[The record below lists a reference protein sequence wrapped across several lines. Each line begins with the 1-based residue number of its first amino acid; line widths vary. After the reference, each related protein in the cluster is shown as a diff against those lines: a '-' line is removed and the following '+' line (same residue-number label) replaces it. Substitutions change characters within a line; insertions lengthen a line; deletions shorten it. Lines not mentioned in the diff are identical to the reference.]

1 MWTPATR
8 KNYSR
13 NGLRYQSDVTDEE
26 WRVFEPYLPPAK
38 GIGRPRGWP
47 LREIV
52 NGIFYVM
59 RSGCPWRK
67 GAAEDEFEED
77 GFEETVSTGSVKP
90 PTQTEIEAINSRL
103 TSLGT
108 PQTDTP
114 FSKSNRHAEEG
125 RTEEIE
131 NTDSKIASNF
141 LASMFGA
148 TTTAPVW
155 VSSLA
160 NADANGHEVGER
172 HVTTR
177 ERDAIEAFLRKWDR
191 KNRATY
197 FAVSTVRPGATT
209 RSKAT
214 LAELNGLHVDI
225 DFKSIAITA
234 EEAECKLQEVM
245 HLPSKIVHSG
255 GGLHGYWLFKEALP
269 ATTENIERVEG
280 LLRLLADHLGGDPA
294 CAEASRLMRLPGSHN
309 TKAGAWIDVRVI
321 ADQATRYEVDDL
333 ADWLETASPVIHR
346 KPAASS
352 GNGHDDD
359 NPWLAVAERFGT
371 KPPIDVEARLAAMV
385 YQGAGGGGIRSAS
398 RPPYSIAATRPA
410 KLSRSCWRPRAL
422 LLVVLESA
430 GIGAAKNAKSAG
442 CVRRG

>member
-1 MWTPATR
+1 MSPRASATL
-8 KNYSR
+8 SR
-13 NGLRYQSDVTDEE
+13 HSS
-26 WRVFEPYLPPAK
+26 A
-38 GIGRPRGWP
+38 
-47 LREIV
+47 
-52 NGIFYVM
+52 
-59 RSGCPWRK
+59 SGT
-67 GAAEDEFEED
+67 AE
-77 GFEETVSTGSVKP
+77 
-90 PTQTEIEAINSRL
+90 
-103 TSLGT
+103 
-108 PQTDTP
+108 
-114 FSKSNRHAEEG
+114 
-125 RTEEIE
+125 
-131 NTDSKIASNF
+131 
-141 LASMFGA
+141 
-148 TTTAPVW
+148 
-155 VSSLA
+155 
-160 NADANGHEVGER
+160 
-172 HVTTR
+172 
-177 ERDAIEAFLRKWDR
+177 
-191 KNRATY
+191 NRATY

-359 NPWLAVAERFGT
+359 NPWLAVAEHFGT

-385 YQGAGGGGIRSAS
+385 YQGAGGGIKDQRLGRLTQS
-398 RPPYSIAATRPA
+398 RLRGRQSCRDPA
-410 KLSRSCWRPRAL
+410 GGHARCCWLFWRAL
-422 LLVVLESA
+422 ELR
-430 GIGAAKNAKSAG
+430 AKNAKSAG